1 MKKIIIDCTSLSGRI
16 SGLERYVASV
26 GNSLVR
32 KLNNKYQIVILLPK
46 NVSWWGGTESLNY
59 FKLLS
64 SPFSS
69 RFLTE
74 QIWIPYVVA
83 FERAEIL
90 FFPGFPPSPALFL
103 NKSHKIIRTVFDA
116 VMWKQEKTLSWKN
129 KLYMRPIES
138 FGMHRY
144 GLIHTI
150 SDFSKVEILS
160 VFPELK
166 EKIVS
171 SGIGVNIEAFENT
184 SGNNPLPLNSLTL
197 KKDYLLF
204 VGTLEPRKNI
214 LFLLQVFS
222 RLHQIF
228 PDLQLVLAGRLGWGA
243 DEIITAIRKFQLENF
258 VQILGPVADED
269 LPALY
274 QQSLAFVYPSL
285 YEGFGLPVIEAM
297 AAGVP
302 VVSSTGGA
310 LPEAVG
316 NAGILLDPL
325 DEDGWVNTV
334 ENVILSSDLRD
345 DLRSRGVEQS
355 RKFSWDVVA
364 QRVFETL

>member
-1 MKKIIIDCTSLSGRI
+1 MRKIIIDCTSVSGRI
-16 SGLERYVASV
+16 SGLERYVEAIST
-26 GNSLVR
+26 SLTR
-32 KLNNKYQIVILLPK
+32 ELNNKYQIVILLPK
-46 NVSWWGGTESLNY
+46 NVFWWGWSGNLNN
-59 FKLLS
+59 FKVIS
-64 SPFSS
+64 SSFTS
-69 RFLTE
+69 RLLTE

-83 FERAEIL
+83 SERADVL

-103 NKSHKIIRTVFDA
+103 NKNHKIIRTVFDA
-116 VMWKQEKTLSWKN
+116 VMWKQKKTLSWKN
-129 KLYMRPIES
+129 KLYMRPIEN

-150 SDFSKVEILS
+150 SNFSKDEILS

-166 EKIVS
+166 GKIVA
-171 SGIGVNIEAFENT
+171 SGIGVNIESYKNLSKNILHSISALR
-184 SGNNPLPLNSLTL
+184 G

-214 LFLLQVFS
+214 SFLIQVFN
-222 RLHQIF
+222 RLHHIF

-243 DEIITAIRKFQLENF
+243 DEVLAAIRKYQLENF
-258 VQILGPVADED
+258 VQILGPVADEE

-274 QQSLAFVYPSL
+274 QQALAFVYPSL

-316 NAGILLDPL
+316 EAGILLDPF
-325 DEDGWVNTV
+325 DEDGWVDTI
-334 ENVILSSDLRD
+334 EQVINSSDLRD
-345 DLRSRGVEQS
+345 DLRSRGFEQS
-355 RKFSWDVVA
+355 RKFSWDIVA